1 MSKVCIVLNVNGQ
14 DYEAYVKQSA
24 LLVDVLREDL
34 SLTGTKKG
42 CGEGTCGSCSV
53 IIDGKAVNS
62 CLIYA
67 ITAQGK
73 KITTIEGISE
83 PGQLH
88 PLQQSFINE
97 GAIQCGYCTP
107 GMIMTAKALLDS
119 NPSPS
124 EKEIRKGMAGNLCRC
139 TGYTKIVKAV
149 QNVNKQQTSVK

>member
-1 MSKVCIVLNVNGQ
+1 MSKVCIALNVNGQ
-14 DYEAYVKQSA
+14 DYEVYVKQSA

-34 SLTGTKKG
+34 ALSGTKKG

-83 PGQLH
+83 PGHLH

-107 GMIMTAKALLDS
+107 GMIMTAKALLDN